1 MIASLPFIRLP
12 RNGVAFCS
20 SSPKSHSKGRRETR
34 PPFILRP
41 VAAQNA
47 ACGDCPARRIC
58 ARSKHKD
65 RTAGA
70 CVRNKEYLNRAWSRK
85 GNSNA
90 KWYNICNK
98 RGVNWRND
106 LKNYSRELIENPYIL
121 LFYRFCLYFS
131 SKRLLEILE

>member
-1 MIASLPFIRLP
+1 MIKSYKAWSHEDGSVPFAEIHQP
-12 RNGVAFCS
+12 PCVAIVLHGGF
-20 SSPKSHSKGRRETR
+20 GT
-34 PPFILRP
+34 
-41 VAAQNA
+41 
-47 ACGDCPARRIC
+47 
-58 ARSKHKD
+58 RSKHKD
-65 RTAGA
+65 RTAGV
-70 CVRNKEYLNRAWSRK
+70 CGRNKEYLNRAWSRK